1 MIQISSECQSSV
13 VCAGEWVIWAGVWRP
28 NCSDHVWRL
37 AALTPD
43 ILNVTL
49 HPQSIIYNY
58 NYGHNTGE
66 NCQTHLSVAWHIE
79 LPSALQVFQHS
90 EWRAAAFF
98 WRFQRNEWQNKNDSI
113 PQRPPAAIQTFSEHF
128 NWKLEQRHALQRIT
142 RFERVLN

>member
-13 VCAGEWVIWAGVWRP
+13 VSAGEWVIWASLWKP

-43 ILNVTL
+43 ILNATL
-49 HPQSIIYNY
+49 HPQSIIYNH
-58 NYGHNTGE
+58 NYGHNTGKTVKHTSQL
-66 NCQTHLSVAWHIE
+66 CDTLSFLQLSKFFSIQNEE
-79 LPSALQVFQHS
+79 LLL
-90 EWRAAAFF
+90 FF
-98 WRFQRNEWQNKNDSI
+98 SRFQRNEWQNKNDSI
-113 PQRPPAAIQTFSEHF
+113 PQRPPAVIQTFSEHF

>member
-13 VCAGEWVIWAGVWRP
+13 VSAGEWVIWAGVWTP

-49 HPQSIIYNY
+49 HPQSIIYNH

-66 NCQTHLSVAWHIE
+66 TVKHTSPLCDTLSS
-79 LPSALQVFQHS
+79 PSFS
-90 EWRAAAFF
+90 AFRMKSCCF
-98 WRFQRNEWQNKNDSI
+98 FFSRFQRNEWQNKNDSI
-113 PQRPPAAIQTFSEHF
+113 PQRPPAVIQTFSEHF